1 MALRLLRST
10 ETKDVKVSGTTF
22 RVRKIPHGLA
32 VVLTRKHTERG
43 RLNEDAFARDFW
55 LHALVGWDGLLD
67 AAGRPL
73 PFSRDPVEVSD
84 PATGAPVVGDD
95 GQPRREPLPYAVA
108 LSLPGQV
115 ADLLA
120 IEARSIE
127 VVTEEA
133 LGNSQPSSASA

>member
-1 MALRLLRST
+1 MPLRLLRT
-10 ETKDVKVSGTTF
+10 NETKEVKVSGTTF

-32 VVLTRKHTERG
+32 VVLTRKHTQRG
-43 RLNEDAFARDFW
+43 RLDEEAFSRDFW

-73 PFSRDPVEVSD
+73 AYSRDLVEVSD
-84 PATGAPVVGDD
+84 PETGLPVHGED
-95 GQPRREPLPYAVA
+95 GAPRREPLPYAVA

-120 IEARSIE
+120 VEARTLE